1 MFYVTVLVVDV
12 QIEDVEDE
20 QRNMER
26 VSLAMKGTLV
36 QSGCSAQSSSFQSE
50 SVGFN
55 SSSVMFGSSSVSSF
69 LFLLFVVVVIIVV
82 VVMTSLSGDA
92 YVAVFFNFFSEAE
105 PFAAILI
112 AHGTP
117 VFWGA
122 EIRDGRERVLGGG
135 SEPPAHQLGGLEE
148 RCKLP

>member
-69 LFLLFVVVVIIVV
+69 LFLLFVVVVVVIIVV

-122 EIRDGRERVLGGG
+122 EIQDGREWVLGG
-135 SEPPAHQLGGLEE
+135 Q
-148 RCKLP
+148 